1 MILLLL
7 VQHPLLDP
15 QDCCARAPPPLSVSV
30 AVVESVA
37 AADLCSIVASSIRSD
52 SLLAVL
58 AALTILLLELPPVP
72 PAQLPLNS
80 MPMLLLSSV
89 PPTRLEFGRQRS
101 RPG

>member
-1 MILLLL
+1 
-7 VQHPLLDP
+7 
-15 QDCCARAPPPLSVSV
+15 V

-37 AADLCSIVASSIRSD
+37 AADLCSIVASSIQND
-52 SLLAVL
+52 SFLAMLAMVIVL
-58 AALTILLLELPPVP
+58 VLLELQPVP